1 MEVTFIHT
9 LKSQLFF
16 LSKEVFLL
24 CYQIR
29 ERWKS
34 KFAERKISVALREY
48 ELFGMILKQGK
59 HLLRYFLIHV
69 EFLVLSFES
78 LLRVKCFSRQFKYVF
93 NIEKVNKTYLII
105 LTYD

>member
-1 MEVTFIHT
+1 MEFTFIHT
-9 LKSQLFF
+9 LKNQHFF
-16 LSKEVFLL
+16 LIKGSLL
-24 CYQIR
+24 ALLPNQEILEIQIC
-29 ERWKS
+29 
-34 KFAERKISVALREY
+34 RKISVALMEY

-78 LLRVKCFSRQFKYVF
+78 LLTVKCFSRQFKYVF
-93 NIEKVNKTYLII
+93 NIEKVNKIYLVI

>member
-1 MEVTFIHT
+1 MEFTFIHT
-9 LKSQLFF
+9 LKNQLFF
-16 LSKEVFLL
+16 ISKEVFLL
-24 CYQIR
+24 SYQIR
-29 ERWKS
+29 KYWKS
-34 KFAERKISVALREY
+34 KFAERKISVALMEC

-78 LLRVKCFSRQFKYVF
+78 LLTVKCFSRQFKYVF
-93 NIEKVNKTYLII
+93 NIEKVNKIYLVI